1 MLLLNAHTPCDDVNN
16 DNEFKD
22 ILAEMQSHMVNHD
35 NVDFVAFGGD
45 LNTDI
50 SRDRSLHTVKFFLG
64 IESLIKIEEPPAAL
78 SPLPPI
84 LW

>member
-50 SRDRSLHTVKFFLG
+50 SRDRSLHSVALTECC
-64 IESLIKIEEPPAAL
+64 ESECLAMNVC
-78 SPLPPI
+78 
-84 LW
+84 